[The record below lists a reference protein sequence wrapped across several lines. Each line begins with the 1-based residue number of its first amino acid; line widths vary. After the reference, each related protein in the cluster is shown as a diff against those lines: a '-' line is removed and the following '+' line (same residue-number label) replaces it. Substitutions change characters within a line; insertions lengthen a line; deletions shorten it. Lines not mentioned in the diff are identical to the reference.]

1 MRHCCRDH
9 RCFSGFVPVGQAPDC
24 LFNFAISSLP
34 GTGFHEQRNGPNLC
48 IMTVVRTVLMIEKIV
63 IENLVSRYLQY
74 WQQSDIDGLMSMY
87 DEEISYHDMPSGD
100 VMRYQDMKNFLTR
113 SFAAEQNQKLRL
125 KDSAYIEGN
134 SAFIYWEQSFSIRG
148 TERRAKVNGVE
159 LIVFRNRKIMNIHEF
174 YDFQVSALDEV
185 PRPEEGNHSE
195 QMTKLG
201 LDDVLVQK
209 IAKEINFYFD
219 DQRSYLEHEISLT
232 GVSEKLGYTRNQVS
246 YVINHVLGQTFYDL
260 VNSRRIE
267 YVMQQLYATKPDVSV
282 LELSI
287 KAGFKSVSG
296 FYTAFKK
303 HTSMTP
309 VQYQRTLTE

>member
-1 MRHCCRDH
+1 
-9 RCFSGFVPVGQAPDC
+9 
-24 LFNFAISSLP
+24 
-34 GTGFHEQRNGPNLC
+34 
-48 IMTVVRTVLMIEKIV
+48 MIEKIA
-63 IENLVSRYLQY
+63 IEMLVNRYLQY

-87 DEEISYHDMPSGD
+87 DEEITYHDMPSGD
-100 VMRYQDMKNFLTR
+100 VMRYKDMKKFLTG
-113 SFAAEQNQKLRL
+113 SFAAEQNQNLKL
-125 KDSAYIEGN
+125 KDPAYIEGN
-134 SAFIYWEQSFSIRG
+134 FAFIYWAQSFSVRG

-159 LIVFRNRKIMNIHEF
+159 LIVFGDKKIMNIHEF

-185 PRPEEGNHSE
+185 SNPEEGTHPE

-201 LDDVLVQK
+201 LDDQLIQK
-209 IAKEINFYFD
+209 IATEIKFHFD
-219 DQRSYLEHEISLT
+219 DQKSFLEHEISLT
-232 GVSEKLGYTRNQVS
+232 KVSEKLGYTRNQVS

-267 YVMQQLYATKPDVSV
+267 YVMQQLYAPKPDVSI

-287 KAGFKSVSG
+287 NAGFNSVSG
-296 FYTAFKK
+296 FYTAFRK

>member
-1 MRHCCRDH
+1 
-9 RCFSGFVPVGQAPDC
+9 
-24 LFNFAISSLP
+24 
-34 GTGFHEQRNGPNLC
+34 
-48 IMTVVRTVLMIEKIV
+48 MIEKIA
-63 IENLVSRYLQY
+63 IENLLNRYQQY

-113 SFAAEQNQKLRL
+113 SFAAEQNQNLKL
-125 KDSAYIEGN
+125 KDSPFIEGN
-134 SAFIYWEQSFSIRG
+134 SAFIYWEQSFSIRD
-148 TERRAKVNGVE
+148 TERRVKVNGVE
-159 LIVFRNRKIMNIHEF
+159 FIVFRNRKIVNIHEF

-185 PRPEEGNHSE
+185 SNSE
-195 QMTKLG
+195 AGTHAEKMTKLG
-201 LDDVLVQK
+201 LDEQLIQK
-209 IAKEINFYFD
+209 IATEINFYFD
-219 DQRSYLEHEISLT
+219 EQKSFLEHEISLT
-232 GVSEKLGYTRNQVS
+232 RVSTTLGYTRNQVS

-287 KAGFKSVSG
+287 NAGFNSVSG